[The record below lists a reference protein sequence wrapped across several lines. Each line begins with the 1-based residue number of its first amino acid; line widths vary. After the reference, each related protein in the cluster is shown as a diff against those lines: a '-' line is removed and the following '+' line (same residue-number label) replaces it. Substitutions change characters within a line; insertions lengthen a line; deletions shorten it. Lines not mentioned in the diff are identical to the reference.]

1 MIESIIF
8 LFVFFLSVI
17 GLSELIH
24 ATWVGFIKPKAKPRK
39 ILLCVLF
46 GDFADLQLRYA
57 YEEMLWHGKTYADEL
72 VAINLIS
79 DDAVAQRSIQ
89 FAKSKEIKIIKIDE
103 LSKINITE
111 F

>member
-24 ATWVGFIKPKAKPRK
+24 TVWIGLIKPKAKPKK

-46 GDFADLQLRYA
+46 GEFADLQLRTA
-57 YEEMLWHGKTYADEL
+57 YEEMLWHGKAYADEL
-72 VAINLIS
+72 IAVDLIS
-79 DDAVAQRSIQ
+79 DEAVSQRSIE
-89 FAKSKEIKIIKIDE
+89 FAKNKEIKIIKTDE